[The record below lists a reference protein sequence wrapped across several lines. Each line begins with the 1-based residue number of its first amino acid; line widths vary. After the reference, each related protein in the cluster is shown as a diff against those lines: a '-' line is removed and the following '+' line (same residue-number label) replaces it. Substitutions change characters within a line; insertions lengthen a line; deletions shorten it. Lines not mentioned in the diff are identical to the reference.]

1 MNQDIENGTTVSGC
15 RTRVA
20 MRRMVVLGAL
30 LVSMALTG
38 CSGIQQ
44 SGGSIDYSRYDQPLY
59 SQVVGRIQQKV
70 SARLG
75 TGRSFKDRYFIIPF
89 AYQNRGNKPESSHSF
104 ITVIRVFADGS
115 GERTAADFKTG
126 TYKHKRFEAFT
137 ISWIPHDFLEN
148 PHLCVFC
155 GIGAR
160 LIPKLNQCR
169 VSVGK
174 NFNLEDTLKMAENG
188 HVAVGMWGPYEIS
201 KQAFDLGVKRKELL
215 DSGVLKYRADDR
227 LTRPKREAINCF
239 HAMASLE
246 EFFPAG
252 GIFGTGFKMWGLNGT
267 KQVLREYS
275 TRESNKESLLEPVD
289 LEKDLYG
296 FVYVPTKDP
305 EQVYAP
311 FRKASAYRKR

>member
-1 MNQDIENGTTVSGC
+1 MNQEIENDTTVPGC
-15 RTRVA
+15 GTRVA
-20 MRRMVVLGAL
+20 IRRMVVLAAL
-30 LVSMALTG
+30 LLSMAVTG
-38 CSGIQQ
+38 CAGMKQ
-44 SGGSIDYSRYDQPLY
+44 GGEAIDYSKYDKPLY
-59 SQVVGRIQQKV
+59 AQVVGRIQQKV

-75 TGRSFKDRYFIIPF
+75 AGRNRRDRYFIIPF
-89 AYQNRGNKPESSHSF
+89 AYQKRGNKPETSHSF

-115 GERTAADFKTG
+115 GEKAAPDFKSG
-126 TYKHKRFEAFT
+126 TYKQRRFEAFT

-160 LIPKLNQCR
+160 LIPKLNQCP

-174 NFNLEDTLKMAENG
+174 NFSLEETLKIAENG
-188 HVAVGMWGPYEIS
+188 QVAVGIWGPYEIS
-201 KQAFDLGVKRKELL
+201 KPAFDLGVKRKELL

-275 TRESNKESLLEPVD
+275 TRESNKGSLLEPVD

-296 FVYVPTKDP
+296 FVYVPARDP
-305 EQVYAP
+305 GQVYNP
-311 FRKASAYRKR
+311 FAQSAAYRKR